1 MPLPAFAAWM
11 LEQEARAM
19 RTRLA
24 GVRPFALQESMQ
36 PAANLLPSSQIAI
49 EKFLSVGRTE
59 LRHLLDE
66 FLRWLRSAETANSGA
81 EEAQRRFTLLRLRFN
96 SVLTQF
102 DLFDNVITQRS
113 ENQTGV
119 WLSGLD
125 VASADALRLREKF
138 FEPPAIICYLD
149 RGTGAAKKLL
159 PVAGTAV
166 GGYFGGPAGASLG
179 GNIASTL
186 AGSLEMERDE
196 MEWESA
202 KTFVRLAADA
212 TKTAALTPPGETPED
227 TARKA
232 VTDSA
237 LKNAPALLVPA
248 QPSLPPLSPMGP
260 VLPAAPSPPLA
271 AQCPVCGSG
280 HRGGRWMRR
289 GNQIVLFGI

>member
-1 MPLPAFAAWM
+1 MHDIDRTHLRYAQEMGNYPLASEAPA
-11 LEQEARAM
+11 
-19 RTRLA
+19 
-24 GVRPFALQESMQ
+24 
-36 PAANLLPSSQIAI
+36 
-49 EKFLSVGRTE
+49 LSE
-59 LRHLLDE
+59 
-66 FLRWLRSAETANSGA
+66 A
-81 EEAQRRFTLLRLRFN
+81 EEMQLAAALMEVQSEEEFENFLDDLIGGIAKAAGGFLNSPTGKALGGLL
-96 SVLTQF
+96 
-102 DLFDNVITQRS
+102 
-113 ENQTGV
+113 
-119 WLSGLD
+119 
-125 VASADALRLREKF
+125 K
-138 FEPPAIICYLD
+138 
-149 RGTGAAKKLL
+149 GAAKKLL

-237 LKNAPALLVPA
+237 QKNAPALLVPA
-248 QPSLPPLSPMGP
+248 QPSLPPLPQMGP
-260 VLPAAPSPPLA
+260 VTPVASFPPMP

-280 HRGGRWMRR
+280 HSGGRWTRR